1 MIKLLIRK
9 VMGFLLMLSF
19 FTRLP
24 IGQYV
29 VFSEERYKDGL
40 WAFPLTGILTGMM
53 LAVPAYLTRALPP
66 LSKLLII
73 VVYLAVTGGIHLDG
87 LADSADG
94 IFSGRD
100 KKRSLEIMKDSNI
113 GAFGVIALILYFICF
128 YEAAQI
134 IDWRGFL
141 LMPFVGKAMGT
152 FVASFSIYARK
163 EQGMGALFVGGMP
176 KAVGL
181 LYLCL
186 AGMVSV
192 IVLGKSV
199 MVAYGVAFVVAV
211 ALAQKIRHTIDG
223 QTGDT
228 IGMIIEVS
236 QMAFI
241 LTGGLTWG

>member
-1 MIKLLIRK
+1 MNRFLIRK

-24 IGQYV
+24 IGHRIL
-29 VFSEERYKDGL
+29 FSEERYKDGI
-40 WAFPLTGILTGMM
+40 WAFPLTGIVTGVI
-53 LAVPAYLTRALPP
+53 LAVPAYLTRAMTP

-73 VVYLAVTGGIHLDG
+73 VVYLAITGGIHLDG
-87 LADSADG
+87 LADSSDG

-100 KKRSLEIMKDSNI
+100 KKRSLEIMKDSSI
-113 GAFGVIALILYFICF
+113 GTFGVITLILYFICF
-128 YEAAQI
+128 YEAAML

-141 LMPFVGKAMGT
+141 LMPFVGKTMGT
-152 FVASFSIYARK
+152 FVASYSVYARK
-163 EQGMGALFVGGMP
+163 EVGMGTLFIGGTTKSVGVVYM
-176 KAVGL
+176 
-181 LYLCL
+181 CL
-186 AGMVSV
+186 AGLASV
-192 IVLGKSV
+192 IILGKDV
-199 MVAYGVAFVVAV
+199 IVAYGVACVVAI
-211 ALAQKIRHTIDG
+211 ALAQKIRRTIDG